1 MRLQGFLGS
10 PEGVQKFYSTK
21 ELDFPN
27 PEFPLWPMALKMAN
41 FNSNSDRMATKLS
54 SLEQNSSINSK
65 QRSLDESLE
74 FETRWRLEALT
85 RRITQVKSEKQDVRA
100 GPATLTG

>member
-21 ELDFPN
+21 ELDFPKSLVPSLTHG
-27 PEFPLWPMALKMAN
+27 PENGNN

-65 QRSLDESLE
+65 QRSL
-74 FETRWRLEALT
+74 EALT
-85 RRITQVKSEKQDVRA
+85 CRITLVKSEKQDVRA